1 LLLWEHPD
9 RFGLARLHRLRGGV
23 GRGAAA
29 SYCMLLYDE
38 GLGLG
43 SRERLMILR
52 DTEDGF
58 AIADADFRLRGGG
71 EALGTR
77 QSGAPVFRL
86 GLAEAEA
93 QEGLILMA
101 NRDATLLLEK
111 DQLLA
116 GPRGAAVRQLL
127 QLFDKD
133 AAMASLRAG

>member
-1 LLLWEHPD
+1 
-9 RFGLARLHRLRGGV
+9 
-23 GRGAAA
+23 
-29 SYCMLLYDE
+29 MLLYDE

-43 SRERLMILR
+43 SRERLMTLR

-86 GLAEAEA
+86 GLPETEA

-101 NRDATLLLEK
+101 NRDAALLLEK

-116 GPRGAAVRQLL
+116 GPRGTAVRQLL
-127 QLFDKD
+127 HLFDKD